1 MFDPL
6 ERENEIMEVLKE
18 LAGKGLDFI
27 VIGGYGVS
35 AYKHRFSVD
44 ADIVIRKEDQAK
56 FEDILKKR
64 GYKTIK
70 TKKLGGDYSSEYVM
84 YENGEKRTSVDLLIG
99 GVAVRQTGASF
110 GFDFLWVNSGGM
122 EIEGINKSVKAR
134 VPQREILVAMKLH
147 SGRPTDLR
155 DVAALASSL
164 NMEKINKIIFRGDIN
179 VLKHHIKSLG
189 EMASK
194 QDFQDSFK
202 GVFQEKNYRIDMEE
216 IKKLLNLGT
225 SRAAIKAY
233 K

>member
-1 MFDPL
+1 MYDPL
-6 ERENEIMEVLKE
+6 ERENEIMEVLRE

-44 ADIVIRKEDQAK
+44 ADIVIRKDDQPK
-56 FEDILKKR
+56 FEDVLKKR
-64 GYKTIK
+64 GYKISK
-70 TKKLGGDYSSEYVM
+70 SRQLGGDYSSEYVM
-84 YENGEKRTSVDLLIG
+84 YENGETKTSVDLLIG

-110 GFDFLWVNSGGM
+110 GFDFLQENSGEM

-155 DVAALASSL
+155 DVVALASGL
-164 NMEKINKIIFRGDIN
+164 DINKIRKIISRGDTK
-179 VLKHHIKSLG
+179 VLERHIKSLG
-189 EMASK
+189 EMVSR

-202 GVFQEKNYRIDMEE
+202 GVFMEKNYRIDIDE
-216 IKKLLNLGT
+216 IRKLARL
-225 SRAAIKAY
+225 AEK
-233 K
+233 